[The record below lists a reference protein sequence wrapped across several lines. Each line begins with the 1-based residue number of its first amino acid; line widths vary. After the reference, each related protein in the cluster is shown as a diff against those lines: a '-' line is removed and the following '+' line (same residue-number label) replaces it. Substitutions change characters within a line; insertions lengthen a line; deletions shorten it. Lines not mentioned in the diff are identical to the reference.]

1 MRSAE
6 RVHILHTPVGCHA
19 PTLGRIHVIHHTW
32 GLQRT
37 TFGNQLLV
45 GRLRVPR
52 LVGCAAL
59 HHSRCP
65 VPNPWETETRLADWQ
80 HRVSDAERWF
90 LKFAFTLNDNGRLKY
105 PELVFGA
112 IKKSGKTTLAAIIML
127 AMILLYGGRY
137 AEGICVAN
145 DLEQATSR
153 VFALVKR
160 IIECSPMLRTIA
172 KPMSDR
178 VTFPRRAGQRRP
190 CRDGGGGEIARCLA
204 SARTGD
210 RAFNI
215 DPPTSSYAIMRR
227 ARSYRGENSGPG
239 KDRYG
244 ELDTQTRN

>member
-1 MRSAE
+1 
-6 RVHILHTPVGCHA
+6 
-19 PTLGRIHVIHHTW
+19 VIHHTW
-32 GLQRT
+32 GFQRT

-145 DLEQATSR
+145 DLDQATSR

-190 CRDGGGGEIARCLA
+190 
-204 SARTGD
+204 
-210 RAFNI
+210 
-215 DPPTSSYAIMRR
+215 
-227 ARSYRGENSGPG
+227 YRGENSGPG

-244 ELDTQTRN
+244 ELDTQTRNSTQPFTEGSGSACPTRSQRLNTARARPNPL